1 METIRIAATTKFT
14 SEMEK
19 LRRTGFHNSSS
30 ETSSSDEFDT
40 LSIHVLAIIR
50 DEIIGMIR
58 LTLEPPSVLQTWSG
72 WKAPIPHGEGVID
85 VTRGIVAKQW
95 RGFDIYKL
103 LMTETMIKA
112 KALNAKIAVAPIEPH
127 FQHRTFLSHIGF
139 QNVGEPLI
147 FNHPPIGDTVGQ
159 CLVQRL
165 QKDFGKVTEV
175 RAKIISGE
183 RMKNFRVVSTIEL
196 R

>member
-1 METIRIAATTKFT
+1 METIRVAATTKFT

-19 LRRTGFHNSSS
+19 LRRTGFHNSSP
-30 ETSSSDEFDT
+30 ETSSCDEFDT

-50 DEIIGMIR
+50 DEIVGMIR
-58 LTLEPPSVLQTWSG
+58 LTLKPPSVLQTWSG
-72 WKAPIPHGEGVID
+72 WKAPFPHGEGVID

-112 KALNAKIAVAPIEPH
+112 KVLGAKTAVAPIEPH
-127 FQHRTFLSHIGF
+127 FQHRIFLSNIGF
-139 QNVGEPLI
+139 QNAAEPLN
-147 FNHPPIGDTVGQ
+147 FNHPPIGETVGQ
-159 CLVQRL
+159 CLVQHP
-165 QKDFGKVTEV
+165 QKDFGKVIEV
-175 RAKIISGE
+175 RTKIINGE
-183 RMKNFRVVSTIEL
+183 RMKNFRVVSTIKL